1 MQTFKVLI
9 AALSLALVLPVS
21 AKNKEDKFKMMD
33 KNNDGKVTEAEF
45 KQSTENRFELL
56 DTDNDGNLSMAEL
69 EKGRE
74 QMRDKKKRK

>member
-45 KQSTENRFELL
+45 NQATDNKFEML
-56 DTDNDGNLSMAEL
+56 DTDKDGSLSMAEL
-69 EKGRE
+69 EKGHE
-74 QMRDKKKRK
+74 KMKDKKKRK